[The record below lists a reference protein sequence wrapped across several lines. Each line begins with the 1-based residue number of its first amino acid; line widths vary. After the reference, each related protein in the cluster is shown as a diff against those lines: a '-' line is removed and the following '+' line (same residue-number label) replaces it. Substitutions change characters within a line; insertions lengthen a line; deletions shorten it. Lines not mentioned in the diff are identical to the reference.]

1 MLPGRYLVVLW
12 CALISSMPAWG
23 SPTPRIG
30 VVNRDGAMVRSG
42 PGQEYYATDALRKGD
57 RLEVYRVEEGG
68 WCKVRPPAGSFS
80 WVLAEHLR
88 MTDTPN
94 VAEVIDDGVLAARHL
109 HVTDSLDVGGVLAY
123 VGSRV
128 REQRDVVQVRL
139 NRGELVEVVG
149 TDELRSPETGKTQT
163 WYRIVPP
170 AGEYR
175 WMHLEFV
182 DGERETVSP
191 RRRDVAVSRTTNP
204 AAAAVGGAT
213 GRDGKSSDSTS
224 PRPAPIGDTRT
235 ESVPKHLPASDV
247 VQWKPLPPG
256 TLRERARHVAA
267 QKAAARVADE
277 GGIQIVEN
285 FVGGEA
291 APRILGHHDASP
303 MRAASLES
311 PSAELDKAS
320 RVIAA
325 SAEGSSTSLEDQ
337 LAELDI
343 KFSRMV
349 AKPSNQ
355 WQLEPLMLRAQQ
367 IAASAKTPQLHGKA
381 RSLLEKMVQFA
392 RLQPGASPLGQVLS
406 PTAMNPTGFR
416 TSAPHIRRVA
426 IPAVAGSAASSPANK
441 ASGGLPGLLNA
452 IDSLMPAQPPPKP
465 AITPRPGTSTQSPIA
480 SAPPLLQAVSAQT
493 PETAPPP
500 PGDLAWGMSTEP
512 TVRLPHSPTTS
523 GSPVGSGLTTPD
535 SNPWRTARTD
545 RPSAAGVPPA
555 AGDGVFERVRD
566 TLLYPFGAGTSDSGA
581 PRANT
586 TVYDGRGWLVPVV
599 SRKGRQFSPSNYMP
613 PFALTDN
620 DGNVLQFVTPA
631 PGVNLHRYV
640 KQEIGIFGQQRPL
653 EHLTEPH
660 VTASRIVMLDRHRR

>member
-30 VVNRDGAMVRSG
+30 VVNRDGTMARSG
-42 PGQEYYATDALRKGD
+42 PGQDYYAADALRKGD
-57 RLEVYRVEEGG
+57 RLEVYRVDEGG
-68 WCKVRPPAGSFS
+68 WCAVRPPAGSFS

-88 MTDTPN
+88 MTDTPK
-94 VAEVIDDGVLAARHL
+94 VAEVTGDD
-109 HVTDSLDVGGVLAY
+109 VLAY

-128 REQRDVVQVRL
+128 RKQRDVVQVQL
-139 NRGELVEVVG
+139 NRGEFVEVVG
-149 TDELRSPETGKTQT
+149 QDELPSPETGQPET

-175 WMHLEFV
+175 WVHLEFV
-182 DGERETVSP
+182 DRERETASA
-191 RRRDVAVSRTTNP
+191 RHRNVAVSGTTNP
-204 AAAAVGGAT
+204 AAVAVGGPT
-213 GRDGKSSDSTS
+213 GHARESSGSTS

-235 ESVPKHLPASDV
+235 DSVPKHLPASDV

-256 TLRERARHVAA
+256 TLRERAKQVAA
-267 QKAAARVADE
+267 QEAAARVAEE

-285 FVGGEA
+285 FVGGEP

-325 SAEGSSTSLEDQ
+325 SAAGSSTSLEDQ

-367 IAASAKTPQLHGKA
+367 IAESAKTPQVHGKA

-392 RLQPGASPLGQVLS
+392 RLQPGASPLGQVLP
-406 PTAMNPTGFR
+406 PTAMNPTGFP
-416 TSAPHIRRVA
+416 TSAAHIGRAAV
-426 IPAVAGSAASSPANK
+426 PPVAGSAAGSPAYK
-441 ASGGLPGLLNA
+441 AGGGLPGLLNA

-465 AITPRPGTSTQSPIA
+465 AITPRPGTSTQSPVA

-500 PGDLAWGMSTEP
+500 PGDLAWGTSTEP
-512 TVRLPHSPTTS
+512 TVRLPHSPTVS
-523 GSPVGSGLTTPD
+523 GSPVGTGLTEAG
-535 SNPWRTARTD
+535 SSPWRMARAN
-545 RPSAAGVPPA
+545 RPSVAGVPPA
-555 AGDGVFERVRD
+555 AGGGGDGVFERVRD
-566 TLLYPFGAGTSDSGA
+566 TLLYPFGAGTPDSGA
-581 PRANT
+581 ATVNT